1 MSASRPEPSVKEPQ
15 QRHPGV
21 APSLSALFAAFL
33 RLGATAFGGPA
44 MVAYIRQM
52 AVDRKG
58 WLNARA
64 FDDGVALC
72 QAVPGATAM
81 QTAAYVGLRVRGVI
95 GAATAFVGFGLPAFV
110 LMLALS
116 AVYARTHNLP
126 GVISAFSGLQA
137 IVVAIVANAAVSF
150 GLTTLK
156 HWQQVLITGL
166 AVAMYCMSINPCLV
180 VTSTAL
186 LGFWL
191 LEAETS
197 SAPSLR
203 LPDASK
209 PSESAGA
216 PSPALKGTL
225 SPFEGERDRERGP
238 TSIPRS
244 SPIRAHGSEVL
255 RLGIDNTMPAT
266 TKPVM
271 AILGAAAVL
280 LAVLF
285 VAHRQLYELAVM
297 MLRIDLFA
305 FGGGFASVPL
315 LFTEVVTV
323 RQWLDGPAL
332 LDGIVLGQ
340 VTPGPIVITAT
351 FVGYLLQGLVGAIVA
366 TLGVFLPSF
375 LIVVVTAPH
384 FDRLRNLP
392 AFTKLI
398 GGALCS
404 FPGLLLVVAIHFAQS
419 VRWDVPHLALAFA
432 AFAALRLGVNI
443 LWVVT
448 LGTGLS
454 LLFCR

>member
-1 MSASRPEPSVKEPQ
+1 MQEPQ
-15 QRHPGV
+15 QRQPSA
-21 APSLSALFAAFL
+21 APSLRALFVAFL

-44 MVAYIRQM
+44 MVAYVRQM

-58 WLNARA
+58 WLNART

-81 QTAAYVGLRVRGVI
+81 QTAAYVGLRVRGVM
-95 GAATAFVGFGLPAFV
+95 GAATAFLGFGLPAFV

-116 AVYARTHNLP
+116 AAYARTHSLP

-156 HWQQVLITGL
+156 RWQQMLITGL
-166 AVAMYCMSINPCLV
+166 AVGLYSMSINPCLV
-180 VTSTAL
+180 VISTAL

-191 LEAETS
+191 LKTQTS
-197 SAPSLR
+197 PAPVPGH
-203 LPDASK
+203 PDASK
-209 PSESAGA
+209 PGESAGA
-216 PSPALKGTL
+216 PSPALAGTL

-238 TSIPRS
+238 TSIPR
-244 SPIRAHGSEVL
+244 PGLIRPRSSEVL
-255 RLGIDNTMPAT
+255 RLGMADTMPAT

-271 AILGAAAVL
+271 AILGVAALL

-285 VAHRQLYELAVM
+285 VAHRQLFELAAM

-323 RQWLDGPAL
+323 RHWLDGPAL

-351 FVGYLLQGLVGAIVA
+351 FVGYLLQGLMGAIVA

-375 LIVVVTAPH
+375 LIVVATAPY
-384 FDRLRNLP
+384 FDRLRASP

-404 FPGLLLVVAIHFAQS
+404 FPGLLLIVTIRFAQS
-419 VRWDVPHLALAFA
+419 VRWDLPHLALAVA

-443 LWVVT
+443 LWVVI
-448 LGTGLS
+448 LGTALS

>member
-1 MSASRPEPSVKEPQ
+1 MSANRPESGAQEPQ
-15 QRHPGV
+15 QRQPGV
-21 APSLSALFAAFL
+21 APSLSALFVSFL

-52 AVDRKG
+52 AVERKA

-81 QTAAYVGLRVRGVI
+81 QTAAYVGLSVRGVS
-95 GAATAFVGFGLPAFV
+95 GAAVSFVGFGLPAFG

-116 AVYARTHNLP
+116 AVYAHTHSLP
-126 GVISAFSGLQA
+126 GVVSAFSGLQA
-137 IVVAIVANAAVSF
+137 IVVAIVANAAMAF
-150 GLTTLK
+150 GRTTLK
-156 HWQQVLITGL
+156 HWRQALITGL
-166 AVAMYCMSINPCLV
+166 AVALYGWGINPFLV
-180 VTSTAL
+180 VITAAL

-191 LEAETS
+191 KKK
-197 SAPSLR
+197 
-203 LPDASK
+203 DASV
-209 PSESAGA
+209 A
-216 PSPALKGTL
+216 PTVVVSVA
-225 SPFEGERDRERGP
+225 
-238 TSIPRS
+238 
-244 SPIRAHGSEVL
+244 
-255 RLGIDNTMPAT
+255 MPAT

-271 AILGAAAVL
+271 AILGVAAAL

-285 VAHRQLYELAVM
+285 LAHRQLYELAVM
-297 MLRIDLFA
+297 MFRIDLFA

-351 FVGYLLQGLVGAIVA
+351 FVGYLLHGTPGAIVA

-375 LIVVVTAPH
+375 LIVVATAPYYG
-384 FDRLRNLP
+384 RLRASP
-392 AFTKLI
+392 VFARLI

-404 FPGLLLVVAIHFAQS
+404 FPGLLLIVAIRFAQS
-419 VRWDVPHLALAFA
+419 VKWDVPHLALAVA

-443 LWVVT
+443 LWVVI

>member
-1 MSASRPEPSVKEPQ
+1 LV
-15 QRHPGV
+15 
-21 APSLSALFAAFL
+21 PSLSALFIAFL

-44 MVAYIRQM
+44 MVTYIRQM

-81 QTAAYVGLRVRGVI
+81 QTAAYVGLRVRGVS
-95 GAATAFVGFGLPAFV
+95 GAAASFVGFGLPAFG

-116 AVYARTHNLP
+116 SAYARTHNLP
-126 GVISAFSGLQA
+126 GVVSAFSGLQA

-150 GLTTLK
+150 GWTTLK
-156 HWQQVLITGL
+156 HWRQVPITGL
-166 AVAMYCMSINPCLV
+166 AVALYSLGVNPCLV
-180 VTSTAL
+180 VISAAL

-191 LEAETS
+191 IKE
-197 SAPSLR
+197 
-203 LPDASK
+203 DAS
-209 PSESAGA
+209 AA
-216 PSPALKGTL
+216 PTVTAPA
-225 SPFEGERDRERGP
+225 
-238 TSIPRS
+238 
-244 SPIRAHGSEVL
+244 A
-255 RLGIDNTMPAT
+255 MPAT

-271 AILGAAAVL
+271 AILGVATAL

-285 VAHRQLYELAVM
+285 LAHRQLYELAVM

-315 LFTEVVTV
+315 LFNEVVVV

-351 FVGYLLQGLVGAIVA
+351 FVGYLLHGTLGAIVA
-366 TLGVFLPSF
+366 TVGVFLPSF
-375 LIVVVTAPH
+375 LIVVATAPYY
-384 FDRLRNLP
+384 DRLRASP
-392 AFTKLI
+392 AFARLI

-404 FPGLLLVVAIHFAQS
+404 FPGLLLVVAIRFAQS
-419 VRWDVPHLALAFA
+419 VKWDIPHLALAVA

-443 LWVVT
+443 LWVVIV
-448 LGTGLS
+448 GTGLS

>member
-1 MSASRPEPSVKEPQ
+1 MSASRPVPGAQEPQ
-15 QRHPGV
+15 QRQPGK
-21 APSLSALFAAFL
+21 APSLRSLFVAFL

-81 QTAAYVGLRVRGVI
+81 QTAAYVGLWVRGVA
-95 GAATAFVGFGLPAFV
+95 GAAASFVGFGLPAFG

-126 GVISAFSGLQA
+126 GVVSAFSGLQA

-150 GLTTLK
+150 GWTTLK
-156 HWQQVLITGL
+156 HWRLALITGL
-166 AVAMYCMSINPCLV
+166 AVALYGWGINPFLV
-180 VTSTAL
+180 VITAAL

-191 LEAETS
+191 IKENAS
-197 SAPSLR
+197 VAPPVSVSA
-203 LPDASK
+203 A
-209 PSESAGA
+209 
-216 PSPALKGTL
+216 
-225 SPFEGERDRERGP
+225 
-238 TSIPRS
+238 
-244 SPIRAHGSEVL
+244 
-255 RLGIDNTMPAT
+255 MPAT

-271 AILGAAAVL
+271 AILGVAAAL

-285 VAHRQLYELAVM
+285 LAQRRLFELAVM
-297 MLRIDLFA
+297 MFRIDLFA

-315 LFTEVVTV
+315 LFNEVVTV
-323 RQWLDGPAL
+323 RQWLDGPTL

-351 FVGYLLQGLVGAIVA
+351 FVGYLLHGTLGAIVA
-366 TLGVFLPSF
+366 TVGVFLPSF
-375 LIVVVTAPH
+375 LIVVVAAPYY
-384 FDRLRNLP
+384 DRLRASP
-392 AFTKLI
+392 ALAKLI

-404 FPGLLLVVAIHFAQS
+404 FPGLLLIVSIRFAQS
-419 VRWDVPHLALAFA
+419 VRWDVPHLLLAVTS
-432 AFAALRLGVNI
+432 FAALRLGVNI
-443 LWVVT
+443 LWVVIF
-448 LGTGLS
+448 GTGLS